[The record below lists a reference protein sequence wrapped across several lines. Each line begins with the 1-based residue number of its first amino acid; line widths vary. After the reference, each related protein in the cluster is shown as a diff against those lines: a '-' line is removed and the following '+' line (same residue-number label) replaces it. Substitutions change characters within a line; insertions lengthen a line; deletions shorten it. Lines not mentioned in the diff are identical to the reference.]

1 MTVVRRTRRKWETP
15 AISLDDIGTI
25 LGIPLLVLV
34 TTIVPERLWQPLCY
48 GFAWTFNGF
57 ASNARKRRILAR
69 LKTSPRPKS
78 KDVYRVASMR
88 FEQRLQTIRE
98 WSIGWKPDLRLEG
111 REHLEAALQSGQGAV
126 LWIARFSF
134 ASLAE
139 KIAFAENGFEVHHVT
154 RPQHGFS
161 DTAFGMKYLNPIRNG
176 AEYRHAA
183 GRIVINAD
191 RPADSMNTAR
201 KLLKANKFV
210 SIASGTTEGQVLVF
224 TRFAGKRL
232 RFSAGPARLAK
243 LAGCPLLPVFVVRD
257 GKSRTIRVVVD
268 RPIDLD
274 RGGNKDK
281 MLELAAQEFA
291 DRHQPFIK
299 SHPHQWRDWKLL
311 LRRKR
316 KKGQALAE
324 LQPAASEVAEAPQ
337 QT

>member
-1 MTVVRRTRRKWETP
+1 MTVVRRTRRTWETP
-15 AISLDDIGTI
+15 AFSLDDIGTI
-25 LGIPLLVLV
+25 LGIPPLLVV
-34 TTIVPERLWQPLCY
+34 TTFVPERFWQPLCY
-48 GFAWTFNGF
+48 GFSWLFNGF

-69 LKTSPRPKS
+69 LKTPSRAKDS
-78 KDVYRVASMR
+78 DVYRIASMR
-88 FEQRLQTIRE
+88 FEQRLQTLRE
-98 WSIGWKPDLRLEG
+98 WSIGWNPDLRLEG
-111 REHLEAALQSGQGAV
+111 REHLEAALQSGSGAV

-139 KIAFAENGFEVHHVT
+139 KIAFVRNGFEVHHVT

-161 DTAFGMKYLNPIRNG
+161 KTAFGMKFLNPIRVG

-183 GRIVINAD
+183 GRILINAD
-191 RPADSMNTAR
+191 RPADSMNAAR

-224 TRFAGKRL
+224 TKFAGKRM

-257 GKSRTIRVVVD
+257 GNSRTIRVIVD
-268 RPIDLD
+268 RAINLD
-274 RGGNKDK
+274 GGDSKER
-281 MLELAAQEFA
+281 MLEQAVQEFA

-316 KKGQALAE
+316 KKGQALAQ
-324 LQPAASEVAEAPQ
+324 LQPAAENPQ
-337 QT
+337 QN